1 MEQSDLKLIPL
12 RCPECGG
19 EINSKEEDRVY
30 FCYVCGIGFEIVR
43 NKFKKVNVI
52 YAKPKSEFKSKI
64 YYYLPF
70 WQISTTIS
78 IKKQYSLNYEDI
90 PEELLK
96 VDNFSKLL
104 TGLFK
109 EKDARKKMMF
119 FVPAFGITNRYQL
132 MDEPGFQFTVDPPEL
147 EKGTPKDMVGAE
159 YTIRDA
165 LDLAKVMFLSIQ
177 AHSRIE
183 ILGADIDFEFHK
195 YRIAGIPFYED
206 GALLIGGIK
215 GFRIFKDA
223 LKNWD
228 EIKEQLNRRHN

>member
-1 MEQSDLKLIPL
+1 LEQSDLKLIPL

-19 EINSKEEDRVY
+19 DINSKEEDRVY
-30 FCYVCGIGFEIVR
+30 FCYVCGLGFEIVR

-52 YAKPKSEFKSKI
+52 YAKPSHEFTGKTL
-64 YYYLPF
+64 YYLPF
-70 WQISTTIS
+70 WQILATIS
-78 IKKQYSLNYEDI
+78 IKKQYSLDYKDI

-96 VDNFSKLL
+96 VDNFSRLL

-109 EKDARKKMMF
+109 EKNARKKVTF

-132 MDEPGFQFTVDPPEL
+132 MDEPGFQFTVDPPKL
-147 EKGTPKDMVGAE
+147 EKGTTRDMVGAE
-159 YTIRDA
+159 YTISDA

-183 ILGADIDFEFHK
+183 VLDADIDFEFHK

-206 GALLIGGIK
+206 DALLVDGIK

-223 LKNWD
+223 LKKWD
-228 EIKEQLNRRHN
+228 EIKEQLNGRHN